1 MMTLRSDAAT
11 RGNQTDGH
19 EDKLGNV
26 AKGLVAGMVGGF
38 VAAVVMNQFQ
48 QLLHRLIEGEE
59 RGHGAQS
66 MQQGTP
72 RHGAGEMLRE
82 YGVDSSDDATERTA
96 SAISVGVFDHELT
109 ESEKDAA
116 GTAVHYTFGIATG
129 AIYGAA
135 AELLPDV
142 TAGAGVPFG
151 AAVWLAADEGIV
163 PLLGLS
169 KLPTGYPL
177 STHAYALASHF
188 VYGLTT
194 EVVRRAVR
202 ERL

>member
-1 MMTLRSDAAT
+1 MSELEQRAEDRRTDA
-11 RGNQTDGH
+11 GD
-19 EDKLGNV
+19 V

-38 VAAVVMNQFQ
+38 IASLVMNQFQ
-48 QLLHRLIEGEE
+48 QLLQKIVEGEE
-59 RGHGAQS
+59 HGHGAQS

-72 RHGAGEMLRE
+72 HHGAGQLLRE
-82 YGVDSSDDATERTA
+82 HGVDSDDDDATERTA
-96 SAISVGVFDHELT
+96 STIAVGVFDHELT
-109 ESEKDAA
+109 KSEKETA
-116 GTAVHYTFGIATG
+116 GTAVHYAFGASTG
-129 AIYGAA
+129 AFYGAVS
-135 AELLPDV
+135 ELLPEV

-169 KLPTGYPL
+169 KSPTEFPL

-202 ERL
+202 KAL

>member
-1 MMTLRSDAAT
+1 MTLRGDAAT
-11 RGNQTDGH
+11 RRDQADGH
-19 EDKLGNV
+19 EDKLSDVG
-26 AKGLVAGMVGGF
+26 KGLVAGMIGGL
-38 VAAVVMNQFQ
+38 VASVVMNQFQ

-72 RHGAGEMLRE
+72 HHGAGEMLRE
-82 YGVDSSDDATERTA
+82 RGVDSSDDDATERIA

-109 ESEKDAA
+109 KDEKEAA
-116 GTAVHYTFGIATG
+116 GTAVHYAFGVTTG

-169 KLPTGYPL
+169 KSPTEYPL

-202 ERL
+202 KAL

>member
-1 MMTLRSDAAT
+1 MRENRANANGRKDA
-11 RGNQTDGH
+11 GD
-19 EDKLGNV
+19 V

-38 VAAVVMNQFQ
+38 VASLVMNQFQ
-48 QLLHRLIEGEE
+48 QFIQKLVEGEE
-59 RGHGAQS
+59 RSHGAQS
-66 MQQGTP
+66 MQQGAP

-82 YGVDSSDDATERTA
+82 RGVDSSDDDAAERTA
-96 SAISVGVFDHELT
+96 SAIAVGVFDHKLT
-109 ESEKDAA
+109 ESEKETA
-116 GTAVHYTFGIATG
+116 GTAVHYTFGASTG
-129 AIYGAA
+129 AFYGAVS
-135 AELLPDV
+135 ELLPEV

-169 KLPTGYPL
+169 KSPTEYPL

>member
-1 MMTLRSDAAT
+1 MTQRGDAAT
-11 RGNQTDGH
+11 RGDQANGR
-19 EDKLGNV
+19 EDKLSDVGKGIV
-26 AKGLVAGMVGGF
+26 AGVVGGLVAS
-38 VAAVVMNQFQ
+38 VVMNQFQ

-66 MQQGTP
+66 MQQGAP
-72 RHGAGEMLRE
+72 HHGAGEMLRE
-82 YGVDSSDDATERTA
+82 RGVDSSDDDATERTA

-109 ESEKDAA
+109 KDEKETA
-116 GTAVHYTFGIATG
+116 GTAVHYAFGVTTG

-169 KLPTGYPL
+169 KSPTEYPL

-202 ERL
+202 KAL

>member
-1 MMTLRSDAAT
+1 MREDDQGKAE
-11 RGNQTDGH
+11 RG
-19 EDKLGNV
+19 EEARNV

-38 VAAVVMNQFQ
+38 VASLVMNEFQ
-48 QLLHRLIEGEE
+48 QLLQKLMEGEE

-82 YGVDSSDDATERTA
+82 RGVESNDDDAAERTA
-96 SAISVGVFDHELT
+96 STIAVGVFDHELT
-109 ESEKDAA
+109 ESEKETA
-116 GTAVHYTFGIATG
+116 GTAVHYAFGSSTG
-129 AIYGAA
+129 AFYGAA
-135 AELLPDV
+135 AELLPML

-151 AAVWLAADEGIV
+151 AAVWLAADEGLV

-169 KLPTGYPL
+169 KSPTEYPL

-202 ERL
+202 KVL